1 MSMRKAIEV
10 IANMAKQGVIKN
22 YAVTGAVATLAYV
35 EPIMTQD
42 LDILVAVDD
51 LEERMSGLVLLTPVH
66 AALAAMGYTE
76 RSGAGVLVEGWP
88 VEFLPVA
95 SELDAEA
102 LQGAAEVEFKAA
114 TPPFKARVLRP
125 EHIVAK
131 AIEVGRLK
139 DLARVE
145 AFLDQQAVDLGP
157 LRRVIERHGLVDA
170 WRSFCMKSGR
180 PDPFKELN

>member
-1 MSMRKAIEV
+1 MRRAIEIV
-10 IANMAKQGVIKN
+10 AGLAERGVIKS
-22 YAVTGAVATLAYV
+22 YAITGAVAALAYV
-35 EPIMTQD
+35 DPILTQD

-51 LEERMSGLVLLTPVH
+51 FEERKSGLVLLAPI
-66 AALAAMGYTE
+66 ASALAAMGYTE
-76 RSGAGVLVEGWP
+76 RSGAGLLVEGWP

-102 LQGAAEVEFKAA
+102 LREAAEVEFKAA

-125 EHIVAK
+125 VHIVAK

-145 AFLDQQAVDLGP
+145 AFLDQQGVDLVA
-157 LRRVIERHGLVDA
+157 LKQVIERFGLADA
-170 WRSFCMKSGR
+170 WRSFCVKSGR
-180 PDPFKELN
+180 PDPLTEIG